1 MSNLSEAVRAKVSE
15 ECLTTKCRKKGCS
28 VHLPNSN
35 RQFIVIDMDHS
46 KSPAPQDRTRCDF
59 LFIGERNNSE
69 NWVVPLE
76 LKKGKANAS
85 EIVPQLTAGATIAEG
100 IVPKEVNVAFRPVAA
115 YGGELKRAERDA
127 FRDKRH
133 RVKFRQQRELVR
145 LIRCGVSL
153 DKAL

>member
-28 VHLPNSN
+28 VHIPNSN

-46 KSPAPQDRTRCDF
+46 KSPAPQDGTRCDF
-59 LFIGERNNSE
+59 LFIGECNSE

-76 LKKGKANAS
+76 LKKGNANAS
-85 EIVPQLTAGATIAEG
+85 EILPQLKAGAIIAER
-100 IVPKEVNVAFRPVAA
+100 IIPKNENLAFRPVAA

-153 DKAL
+153 EKAL